1 MATFI
6 ESPRV
11 QVVLFLVCSLLIGC
25 TDKEGIVEAE
35 PEAWEE
41 TSFPGELYGNWY
53 SDFDGSWQWGISG
66 STRI

>member
-35 PEAWEE
+35 PSKPTLEACTLARSRPSVEFVLE
-41 TSFPGELYGNWY
+41 
-53 SDFDGSWQWGISG
+53 DGYRVL
-66 STRI
+66 TAR